1 MKVSATCYSHS
12 TQIRACV
19 LVNGTPTWTMSD
31 SLLKSEI
38 CGWPMCFPWS
48 MNIIEQLSVVMS
60 AMLLCDSQ
68 WGLASLESFVK
79 KSSMLKINCHLQML
93 VDCFQFSFITA
104 PFISKCPGTCEKWS
118 SQKVPRLYRHI
129 ETCRDES
136 VSWVS
141 SQLCRAC
148 PEDSPVDPVVSF
160 CSMLHVTWSLHM
172 FASVCHT
179 WEWLD
184 LPPL

>member
-12 TQIRACV
+12 TQIRACL

-93 VDCFQFSFITA
+93 VDCFQFSFTA
-104 PFISKCPGTCEKWS
+104 PFISKCPGTCDKWS

-129 ETCRDES
+129 ETCRDKS
-136 VSWVS
+136 VSILLYHFARCFTSLDHCICLHQFATRGNDSIFPRCKS
-141 SQLCRAC
+141 SCILGGG
-148 PEDSPVDPVVSF
+148 
-160 CSMLHVTWSLHM
+160 
-172 FASVCHT
+172 SV
-179 WEWLD
+179 
-184 LPPL
+184 